1 MLSSEP
7 KIHDNS
13 NVSAFHSV
21 MKILLQFSMLED
33 TINWQKVKCIICKN
47 TIFSKYEH
55 SMEPIIEN
63 SNEFNYKETNFDV
76 TEIKTHSM
84 NILRAL
90 FRHSQLGDMVK
101 SYIADGLIVAFRNYD
116 SRTWAVSKMAQLFL
130 YEKY

>member
-7 KIHDNS
+7 KIRNNS
-13 NVSAFHSV
+13 EVSAFHSV
-21 MKILLQFSMLED
+21 MKILLQFSQLES
-33 TINWQKVKCIICKN
+33 TINLWQTVKSIMYRN

-55 SMEPIIEN
+55 LAEPIIEN
-63 SNEFNYKETNFDV
+63 RNEHREIKLDM

-101 SYIADGLIVAFRNYD
+101 NYIADGLMVAFRNYE
-116 SRTWAVSKMAQLFL
+116 SRTWAVSGYTLF
-130 YEKY
+130 